1 MSLSSSPLPVSP
13 SSPPTLSPPMTKAS
27 ISKINVDRDKY
38 ACRMYENK
46 YPEVDDLV
54 MVNVRQIAE
63 MGAYVTLLEY
73 NNIEGM
79 VLLSELS
86 RRRIRS
92 IQKLIRVGRN
102 EVVVVLRVDKEKG
115 YIDLSKRR
123 VSPEEVQKC
132 EEKFLKSKV
141 VHTIMKNVAEKH
153 AISTESL
160 YEQIGWPL
168 YKQFGH
174 AYDAF
179 KLAIEEPE
187 RVFGGPENP
196 YDLDPK
202 VLSDV
207 LSNINRRLLPQKAK
221 IRADIEVM
229 CYTYEGIEAIKEA
242 LRAGETL
249 STEQVPIKIKLVAP
263 PLYVIFTHC
272 FDKVQGL
279 ELLTASITKI
289 AEKIGAFGG
298 MLNVKM
304 NPRVVSDVDDLELD
318 AMMKRAEQENAEVS
332 GDEDNSDN
340 DGEEDT
346 Q

>member
-1 MSLSSSPLPVSP
+1 MPSSSSSPTPAQAST
-13 SSPPTLSPPMTKAS
+13 SSASISKTS

-38 ACRMYENK
+38 DCRMYENK

-132 EEKFLKSKV
+132 EEKFLKSKA
-141 VHTIMKNVAEKH
+141 VHTIMRNISEKH
-153 AISTESL
+153 SISTESL
-160 YEQIGWPL
+160 YEQLGWPL

-196 YDLDPK
+196 YGLDAK
-202 VLSDV
+202 VLDDILV
-207 LSNINRRLLPQKAK
+207 NINRRLLPQKAK

-229 CYTYEGIEAIKEA
+229 CYTFEGIEAIKEA

-249 STEQVPIKIKLVAP
+249 STEQIPIKIKLVAP
-263 PLYVIFTHC
+263 PLYVIFTNC
-272 FDKVQGL
+272 FDKIQGL
-279 ELLTASITKI
+279 ELLAASIAKI
-289 AEKIGAFGG
+289 SEKIVSFGG

-332 GDEDNSDN
+332 GDEDNS
-340 DGEEDT
+340 EEDDSERAS
-346 Q
+346 

>member
-1 MSLSSSPLPVSP
+1 MSSSVSF
-13 SSPPTLSPPMTKAS
+13 SSPASPQSSSTSTSKAA
-27 ISKINVDRDKY
+27 ISKINIDRDKY

-132 EEKFLKSKV
+132 EEKYLKSKV
-141 VHTIMKNVAEKH
+141 VHTIIRNVAEKH
-153 AISTESL
+153 SIPTESL
-160 YEQIGWPL
+160 YEQLGWPL
-168 YKQFGH
+168 YRQFGH

-179 KLAIEEPE
+179 KLAIKEPE
-187 RVFGGPENP
+187 RVFGGSENL
-196 YDLDPK
+196 YGLDSNA
-202 VLSDV
+202 LSDI
-207 LSNINRRLLPQKAK
+207 LANINRRLLPQKAK

-242 LRAGETL
+242 LRAGESL
-249 STEQVPIKIKLVAP
+249 STEQVLIKIKLVAP
-263 PLYVIFTHC
+263 PLYVIFTNC

-279 ELLTASITKI
+279 EFLTLAITKI
-289 AEKIGAFGG
+289 SEKITLFGG

-304 NPRVVSDVDDLELD
+304 NPRVVSDIDELELD
-318 AMMKRAEQENAEVS
+318 ALMKRAEQENAEVS
-332 GDEDNSDN
+332 GDEDNSD
-340 DGEEDT
+340 EDEDA
-346 Q
+346 